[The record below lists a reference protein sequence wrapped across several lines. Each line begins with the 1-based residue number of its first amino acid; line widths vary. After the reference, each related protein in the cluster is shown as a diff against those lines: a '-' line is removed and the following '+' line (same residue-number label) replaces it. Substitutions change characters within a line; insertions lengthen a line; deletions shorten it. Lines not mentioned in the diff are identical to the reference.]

1 MKIFH
6 YSPFDLVGMFLFFQ
20 IRDDWKYIASV
31 IDRLQLFIFFAV
43 TAIGTLK
50 ILFSAPELLKVVD
63 QCAILK
69 KWDPTFNNATCT
81 F

>member
-1 MKIFH
+1 M
-6 YSPFDLVGMFLFFQ
+6 
-20 IRDDWKYIASV
+20 